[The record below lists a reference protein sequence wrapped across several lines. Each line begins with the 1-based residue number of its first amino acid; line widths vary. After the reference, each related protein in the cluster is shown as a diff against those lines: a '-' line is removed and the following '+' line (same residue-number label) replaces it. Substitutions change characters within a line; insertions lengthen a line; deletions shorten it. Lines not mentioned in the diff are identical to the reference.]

1 LGLQW
6 SGSEKLEEAPVKTKA
21 SIFLLLVW
29 PLACL
34 AADPFDTRKADPNSA
49 GMDAARLARIPARM
63 NEFVATGKT
72 AGVVTLVARHG
83 RLASFE
89 AVGYQDL
96 ESKTRMRTDT
106 IFRLASVTKPVTCA
120 GIMVLVDEG
129 RISLIDAA
137 DKYLPEFKGL
147 KLNPCGTRA
156 GYNCELVTP
165 SRPVNIL
172 DLMTHTSGLPGSAPA
187 GGAAAATLAEHV
199 AAVSRATLL
208 FEPGAAWNYSNIG
221 IAALG
226 RIIEVVAGQPF
237 DRFLAERIFEPLG
250 MSDTFFFVPAD
261 KAGRVASVYT
271 YEPGG
276 LKRAPMNQRRF
287 PAPEGGLLSTAADM
301 ARFHQMLLDKGTLNG
316 RRILSAAAVEAM
328 TANQTGSMKAGFV
341 PGVGHGFGFEVVRE
355 VLGTYRYNS
364 IGSFVKGGAYRTYGW
379 VDPAK
384 DLVGII
390 FMQRTNGGG
399 DVADEFNSFLAMAAA
414 AIER

>member
-1 LGLQW
+1 MKRSVSLILGC
-6 SGSEKLEEAPVKTKA
+6 S
-21 SIFLLLVW
+21 
-29 PLACL
+29 L
-34 AADPFDTRKADPNSA
+34 AALAAGPFVTGKTDPEAA
-49 GMDAARLARIPARM
+49 GMSPARLARIPARM
-63 NEFVATGKT
+63 KEFVTAGKT

-83 RLASFE
+83 YVASLE

-96 ESKTRMRTDT
+96 ESKTPMRTDT

-120 GIMVLVDEG
+120 GIMILVDEG
-129 RISLIDAA
+129 RLSLIDPVE
-137 DKYLPEFKGL
+137 KYLPEFKGL
-147 KLNPCGTRA
+147 KLNPCGTLA
-156 GYNCELVTP
+156 GYNCALVPP

-172 DLMTHTSGLPGSAPA
+172 DLMTHTSGLPGTVGRGSPPN
-187 GGAAAATLAEHV
+187 TLAERV

-208 FEPGAAWNYSNIG
+208 FEPGTAWNYSNIG

-226 RIIEVVAGQPF
+226 RIIEVVTGQPY
-237 DRFLAERIFEPLG
+237 DRFLAERIFQPLE
-250 MSDTFFFVPAD
+250 MKDTFFFVPPD
-261 KAGRVASVYT
+261 KSNRVASVYT
-271 YEPGG
+271 YEADG
-276 LKRAPMNQRRF
+276 LKRVSMPEPRF
-287 PAPEGGLLSTAADM
+287 PAPEGGLFSTAGDM

-328 TANQTGSMKAGFV
+328 TTSQTGSMKAGFA

-355 VLGTYRYNS
+355 TLGTFRYNS

-399 DVADEFNSFLAMAAA
+399 DVADEINSFMAMAAA
-414 AIER
+414 AIEH